1 MIHNISGHHVTKPQ
15 SGLICLSVFTIGN
28 PLIPPFVKYNSFPTD
43 TTICGGG
50 VRKKGPVHGTNPI
63 LLAMGNGEACRGMSF
78 PLRYNKSIV
87 LAKSKIS
94 VINRTSTPGSRLLL
108 GAPRVNSSRY
118 LYLFLDKNKEGA
130 SHHINTKEEKEEH
143 DVRVHYNIGNK
154 HHPSIDNQ
162 AERELNR
169 VMNEVDNMERKRDRD
184 RERWLC

>member
-43 TTICGGG
+43 TSICGGG

-87 LAKSKIS
+87 RDKQNIHTWIKVAARCS
-94 VINRTSTPGSRLLL
+94 
-108 GAPRVNSSRY
+108 PRVNSIRY

-130 SHHINTKEEKEEH
+130 SHHINTKVEKEEH
-143 DVRVHYNIGNK
+143 DVRVHYNRQRASSVDRY
-154 HHPSIDNQ
+154 PSG
-162 AERELNR
+162 ERIEWC
-169 VMNEVDNMERKRDRD
+169 DERGR
-184 RERWLC
+184 